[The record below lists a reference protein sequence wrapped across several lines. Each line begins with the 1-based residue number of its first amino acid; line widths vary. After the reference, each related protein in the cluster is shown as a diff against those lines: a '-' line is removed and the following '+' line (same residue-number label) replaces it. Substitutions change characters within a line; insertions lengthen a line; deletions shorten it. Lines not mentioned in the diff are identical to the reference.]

1 MGCNAAE
8 TQDLEIYFLF
18 RLPHAS
24 AKLLMIPLLLWG
36 VRTRKKEPINKVV
49 LDPQWTQVL
58 LGFGA

>member
-24 AKLLMIPLLLWG
+24 AKLLMIPLLLWESEPE
-36 VRTRKKEPINKVV
+36 KEPINKVV